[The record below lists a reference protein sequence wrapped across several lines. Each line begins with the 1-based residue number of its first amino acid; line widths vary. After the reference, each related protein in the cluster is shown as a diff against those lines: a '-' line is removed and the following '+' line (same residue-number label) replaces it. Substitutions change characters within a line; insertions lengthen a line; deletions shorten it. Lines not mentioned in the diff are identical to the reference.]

1 MIHMERVF
9 KNICITGAGNGIG
22 RAIAIAMGKE
32 GYNVV
37 CADIDLNQAN
47 ETLEIIID
55 NNGNGLSI
63 EMDVTNS
70 SDIKKMIKDTVLKY
84 GSLDILVNNAGV
96 TRTSKIMDLTEDD
109 WDWIHNVNAKA
120 TFFCLQAAAKQMI
133 KQNNGGRIINM
144 ASVGGKGFVDVS
156 NAIYAASKGAVISL
170 TKTAAQELAKHE
182 ITVNSICPGITYT
195 NILSDIVKKRSLEQ
209 NKSEEDIMKHYV
221 RDIPLQRPNYPE
233 DIAAMVVFLSSSGAR
248 NITGQSYNVDG
259 GLIPS

>member
-1 MIHMERVF
+1 MS
-9 KNICITGAGNGIG
+9 KA
-22 RAIAIAMGKE
+22 
-32 GYNVV
+32 GYNVA
-37 CADIDLNQAN
+37 CADINLKEAK
-47 ETLEIIID
+47 ETLKIILE
-55 NNGNGLSI
+55 NNGNGISI
-63 EMDVTNS
+63 EMDVTKS
-70 SDIKKMIKDTVLKY
+70 SDIEKMIMNTVNNF

-96 TRTSKIMDLTEDD
+96 TRTSKIMDLTETD
-109 WDWIHNVNAKA
+109 WDWINNVNAQG

-133 KQNNGGRIINM
+133 KQNFGGRIINM

-170 TKTAAQELAKHE
+170 TKTAAQELAKYE

-209 NKSEEDIMKHYV
+209 NKSEEEIMKHYV

-233 DIAAMVVFLSSSGAR
+233 DIAAMVVFLSSYGAR

>member
-1 MIHMERVF
+1 MEKVF

-22 RAIAIAMGKE
+22 RAIAIAMSKE

-47 ETLEIIID
+47 ETLEIILN

-70 SDIKKMIKDTVLKY
+70 SDIKKMIKDTVVKY

-109 WDWIHNVNAKA
+109 WDWIHNVNAKG

>member
-47 ETLEIIID
+47 ETLEIVLD

-63 EMDVTNS
+63 EIDVTKS
-70 SDIKKMIKDTVLKY
+70 TDIKKMIKDTVVKY

-109 WDWIHNVNAKA
+109 WDWIHNVNAKG

-195 NILSDIVKKRSLEQ
+195 NILSDIVKKRSLAQ

>member
-1 MIHMERVF
+1 MERVF

-47 ETLEIIID
+47 ETLEIVLD

-63 EMDVTNS
+63 EMDVTKS
-70 SDIKKMIKDTVLKY
+70 ADIKNMIKDTVVKY

-109 WDWIHNVNAKA
+109 WDWIHNVNAKG

>member
-1 MIHMERVF
+1 MIHMEKVF

-22 RAIAIAMGKE
+22 RAIAIAMSKE

-47 ETLEIIID
+47 ETLEIILN

-70 SDIKKMIKDTVLKY
+70 SDIKKMIKDTVVKY

-109 WDWIHNVNAKA
+109 WDWIHNVNAKG

>member
-1 MIHMERVF
+1 MERVF

-47 ETLEIIID
+47 ETLEIVLD

-63 EMDVTNS
+63 EIDVTKS
-70 SDIKKMIKDTVLKY
+70 TDIKKMIKDTVVKY

-109 WDWIHNVNAKA
+109 WDWIHNVNAKG

>member
-1 MIHMERVF
+1 MKKFF

-22 RAIAIAMGKE
+22 RAIAIAMSKE

-47 ETLEIIID
+47 ETLEIILD

-63 EMDVTNS
+63 EIDVTNS
-70 SDIKKMIKDTVLKY
+70 SDIKKMIKDTVVKY

-109 WDWIHNVNAKA
+109 WDWIHNVNAKG

-156 NAIYAASKGAVISL
+156 NALYAASKGAVISL

>member
-1 MIHMERVF
+1 MERVF

-22 RAIAIAMGKE
+22 RAIAIAMSKE

-47 ETLEIIID
+47 ETLEIILN

-70 SDIKKMIKDTVLKY
+70 SDIKKMIKDTVVKY

-109 WDWIHNVNAKA
+109 WDWIHNVNAKG

>member
-1 MIHMERVF
+1 MEKVF

-22 RAIAIAMGKE
+22 RAIAIAMSKE

-47 ETLEIIID
+47 ETLEIVLD

-70 SDIKKMIKDTVLKY
+70 SDIKKMIKDTVVKY

-109 WDWIHNVNAKA
+109 WDWIHNVNAKG

>member
-1 MIHMERVF
+1 MKKVF

-22 RAIAIAMGKE
+22 RAIAIAMSKE

-47 ETLEIIID
+47 ETLEIILD

-63 EMDVTNS
+63 EIDVTNS
-70 SDIKKMIKDTVLKY
+70 SDIKKMIKDTVVKY

-109 WDWIHNVNAKA
+109 WDWIHNVNAKG